1 MKDKQVVFILDDDKE
16 ITSLLKNFLNDK
28 MPYLDVFSFNTCREL
43 FSHPK
48 LPEVCLCIIDIELNE
63 KKKGNEVAQ
72 KLFENRSEIPYLF
85 MSGQPYEYEC
95 FTSYK
100 YTYDFILKPVN
111 LEMMVNRIKVLLT
124 VSKKYKQL
132 NDEKYELQISIKE
145 LFDYTNIYMLVL
157 DNDMKVR
164 MCSYK
169 LAKDLGFNKGS
180 DLLNMNWK
188 NFLTKKE
195 SDTIDN
201 VHKHVMLSS
210 KDYENRFREVNNKIV
225 TRRNTDIDVKWFNS
239 RIKNGKVY
247 TFSIGIPYNRTV
259 TAEDDIETI
268 RAYWKHIID
277 KDKTT
282 LRALKEVI

>member
-157 DNDMKVR
+157 D
-164 MCSYK
+164 
-169 LAKDLGFNKGS
+169 
-180 DLLNMNWK
+180 K